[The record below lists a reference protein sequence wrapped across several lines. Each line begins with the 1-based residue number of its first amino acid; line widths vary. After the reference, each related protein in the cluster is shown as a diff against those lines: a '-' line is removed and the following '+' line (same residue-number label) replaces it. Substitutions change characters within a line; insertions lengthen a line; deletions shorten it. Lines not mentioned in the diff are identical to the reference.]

1 MKYSSSLHPRTDD
14 ASASSR
20 IGQCITAGHQ
30 CHTPAPTNWHCRIL
44 RESWKCSDST
54 EDRFEQMNRLGTA
67 VDGLRICHQLQ
78 RREWE
83 DKFNCDWWGRKFIG
97 LTMSS
102 GEITNRFAEDSISET
117 VLSQNH
123 EFVLLSRLQ
132 VLHCHLRDFR
142 VLNRNRLPIL
152 RVHQT
157 VPDVVFDCG
166 SSDTWKRG
174 EMLSPL

>member
-1 MKYSSSLHPRTDD
+1 MSFKFVPGWKINGQKSSLIVIDV
-14 ASASSR
+14 SV
-20 IGQCITAGHQ
+20 
-30 CHTPAPTNWHCRIL
+30 
-44 RESWKCSDST
+44 
-54 EDRFEQMNRLGTA
+54 RLS
-67 VDGLRICHQLQ
+67 V
-78 RREWE
+78 
-83 DKFNCDWWGRKFIG
+83 